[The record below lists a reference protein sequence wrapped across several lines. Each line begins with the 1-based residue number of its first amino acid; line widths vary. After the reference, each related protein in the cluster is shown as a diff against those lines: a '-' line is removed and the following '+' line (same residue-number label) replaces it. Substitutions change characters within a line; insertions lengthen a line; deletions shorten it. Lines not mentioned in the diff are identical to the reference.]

1 MRLDRVFLRFLKI
14 VFTLENP
21 KKKEKKLFR
30 ISYSCQMIFSVLHYK
45 TTLVYKR
52 IYSELYFML

>member
-21 KKKEKKLFR
+21 KKKRKKNFLGLA
-30 ISYSCQMIFSVLHYK
+30 I
-45 TTLVYKR
+45 LVK
-52 IYSELYFML
+52 